1 MHIQFFFCVLSSR
14 NAQEFDFDLEMVYF
28 ATMEMK
34 DKFHDSC
41 IDILFL
47 YVKLWQVGKG
57 IYTWRL

>member
-1 MHIQFFFCVLSSR
+1 LCVLSSW
-14 NAQEFDFDLEMVYF
+14 NTQEFDFDLEMVYL